1 VEVGDDLYYNIL
13 VAEWITIAIAT
24 AFRTQLA
31 KIIKRPW

>member
-1 VEVGDDLYYNIL
+1 MVLIFTVTIIAAQL
-13 VAEWITIAIAT
+13 ITIAT